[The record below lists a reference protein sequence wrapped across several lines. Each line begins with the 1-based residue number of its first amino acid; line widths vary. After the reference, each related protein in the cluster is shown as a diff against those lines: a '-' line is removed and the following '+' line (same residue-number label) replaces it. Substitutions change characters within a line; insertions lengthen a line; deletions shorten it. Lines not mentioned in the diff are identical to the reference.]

1 MTVTYHPEIVQGSDE
16 WFKLRCGVLTA
27 SEMKLIL
34 TPTLKLAS
42 NEKERAHLY
51 SLMSQRITGYVE
63 PSYIGDDMLRG
74 YEDEI
79 EARIAYNKHYAAV
92 RDCGFVTNDEWGF
105 TIGYSPD
112 ALVGDDGLIEIKG
125 RRHKFQ
131 VETILTHVPAN
142 TAPDDYVLQLQ
153 TGLLVTKRK
162 WIDFISYSAGL
173 PMVTIRVLPDA
184 ELQDAILKA
193 ATAFEARIAE
203 KIAAYHAVMKSGA
216 RLLPTKRRIE
226 QEIRV

>member
-1 MTVTYHPEIVQGSDE
+1 VTVTYHPEIVQGSDE
-16 WFKLRCGVLTA
+16 WFKIRCGVLTA

-34 TPTLKLAS
+34 TPTLKVAS
-42 NEKERAHLY
+42 NEKERGHLY

-79 EARIAYNKHYAAV
+79 EARIAYAKHYAPV
-92 RDCGFVTNDEWGF
+92 KDCGFVTNDEWGF
-105 TIGYSPD
+105 TLGYSPD

-125 RRHKFQ
+125 RKHKFQ
-131 VETILTHVPAN
+131 VETILENVASN
-142 TAPDDYVLQLQ
+142 TAPAEFMLQLQ

-173 PMVTIRVLPDA
+173 PMATIRVFPNA
-184 ELQDAILKA
+184 ELQDAIVEA
-193 ATAFEARIAE
+193 ATTFEARIAAR
-203 KIAAYHAVMKSGA
+203 IAAYHEIMKSSA
-216 RLLPTKRRIE
+216 RLLPTARRIE